1 MIATPNQALPQSSA
15 SEQAQRRAQYATVHT
30 NLGNVLTHP
39 AYAAMRARPQW
50 FVYRLRPHK
59 KKPRKLE
66 KVPVT
71 LDGAWPIDLHGRANW
86 VSVDVAVATARQLG
100 AEAAAEGR
108 DEGFTAGFCITADDD
123 INLVDL
129 DKAHDGNAWSVFSLG
144 IFAALPGAPFEVSV
158 GLDGMHILPCAR
170 VAPGHGVDRPD
181 GLLEVY
187 SAARG
192 VALTGISA
200 QGDPSKDYSAE
211 LARLIAEHIPAAASA
226 SPGSRVA
233 PSLDEWNA
241 KSGAEQAETLAD
253 LRSALAFISAESRG
267 TWVDVGFALRGGLP
281 EEHGFDLWEEW
292 SRTAPTFSEE
302 GLSQW
307 DTFDPK
313 QTSYKSVFVKAKA
326 AGWKN
331 PREGQ
336 QRMAIPAGMFGV
348 EEAKI
353 VGESLAAIAGGYS
366 VEEALVRTGVPA
378 SKKLPAEL
386 SMVQACFFPAR
397 ISIRFDRFIGDA
409 VVHWHELRNCSVP
422 RPLEEDDYLFLR
434 RHFESRWN
442 FKAIGKELMADA
454 VRLEARSN
462 EFDSAIEWINGLSQW
477 DGVPRVENF
486 VTKYLSATAP
496 AATDDGDADKWGT
509 YARAVGNYY
518 WSAAAGRVL
527 VPGVKADAVP
537 VLVGAQG
544 LKKSSILEALAPT
557 EETFGELS
565 LAASREDRIRLMRGK
580 LIVELAELAG
590 MNKREGEEV
599 KAFVTSRFDEFVD
612 KFEKIARRHPRRCM
626 FLGST
631 NEQNFLS
638 DPTGNRRW
646 LPIQAGGAIDIELIR
661 RDREQ
666 LWAEGAALFRSN
678 GVMYQGL
685 EGVAADRAAAHTAA
699 DPWDDSVSTW
709 LAAQARIVSE
719 AQAAGK
725 DPAKMGSLL
734 EFTAKGEP
742 VVTAARVLEYAVG
755 VVKSQANAA
764 LVRRVG
770 PCIRRAGWDSRT
782 VRLPNLD
789 APVHRFA
796 RNWGAG

>member
-1 MIATPNQALPQSSA
+1 MVQA
-15 SEQAQRRAQYATVHT
+15 
-30 NLGNVLTHP
+30 NIGNVLVHP
-39 AYAAMRARPQW
+39 AYAAMRARAQW

-66 KVPVT
+66 KVPVAL
-71 LDGAWPIDLHGRANW
+71 LDGARLLDLHARANW
-86 VSVDVAVATARQLG
+86 VTVEVAVAAALQLG
-100 AEAAAEGR
+100 AQAAATGR
-108 DEGFTAGFCITADDD
+108 DESFTVGFCITTDDD

-129 DKAHDGNAWSVFSLG
+129 DKAYDGNAWSAFSREVFAL
-144 IFAALPGAPFEVSV
+144 LPGAPFEVSV

-170 VAPGHGVDRPD
+170 VAAGHGVDRPD
-181 GLLEVY
+181 GMLEVY

-200 QGDPSKDYSAE
+200 QGDPGKDYSSE

-226 SPGSRVA
+226 SRGPRVA

-241 KSGAEQAETLAD
+241 KTEAEQGATLDD
-253 LRSALAFISAESRG
+253 LRSALTYISAESRG
-267 TWVDVGFALRGGLP
+267 TWVDAGFALRGGLP

-292 SRTAPTFSEE
+292 SRTAASFSEE

-307 DTFDPK
+307 GTFNPM
-313 QTSYKSVFVKAKA
+313 QTSYKSIFVKAEA
-326 AGWKN
+326 AGWTN
-331 PREGQ
+331 PRRQ
-336 QRMAIPAGMFGV
+336 QPLSIPAGMFGA

-353 VGESLAAIAGGYS
+353 VGESRPATTGGYS
-366 VEEALVRTGVPA
+366 IEEALVRTGVPA

-386 SMVQACFFPAR
+386 SMVQACFLPAD

-422 RPLEEDDYLFLR
+422 RPLEEDDYLFMR

-442 FKAIGKELMADA
+442 FKAIGKDLMADA

-462 EFDSAIEWINGLSQW
+462 EFDSAIEWLNGLPQW
-477 DGVPRVENF
+477 DGVPRVEHF
-486 VTKYLSATAP
+486 VTQYLSAKAP
-496 AATDDGDADKWGT
+496 PATDDEDGASKWDA

-518 WSAAAGRVL
+518 WSAATGRIL

-537 VLVGAQG
+537 VLVGAGG

-612 KFEKIARRHPRRCM
+612 KFERIARRHPRRCM

-646 LPIQAGGAIDIELIR
+646 LPIEAGGVIDVELIR
-661 RDREQ
+661 RDRDQ
-666 LWAEGAALFRSN
+666 LWAEGAHLFRAN

-699 DPWDDSVSTW
+699 DPWDDSVGTW
-709 LAAQARIVSE
+709 LAAQTRLVSE

-725 DPAKMGSLL
+725 DPAKMGSPL

-755 VVKSQANAA
+755 LAKSQANAA

-770 PCIRRAGWDSRT
+770 HCIRRAGWDSRT
-782 VRLPNLD
+782 VRLPNTD
-789 APVHRFA
+789 SPVHRFA
-796 RNWGAG
+796 RDCGAA